1 MKLLQRVAEAISLIL
16 MWNFEFDDVW
26 VRKTWPGLNV
36 LNVLGQVGAGGT
48 LSTNDTTTFSRIVT
62 LVKMRTC
69 KKKMDR
75 VQDHKMLLKL
85 LKWSLLKKN

>member
-1 MKLLQRVAEAISLIL
+1 MFS
-16 MWNFEFDDVW
+16 FEFDDIL
-26 VRKTWPGLNV
+26 VRSKMLKKAKKKTWPGLNV
-36 LNVLGQVGAGGT
+36 LHVLGQVGAGGT